1 MMLHAQSQG
10 LSADLLPTTL
20 SFWAVACCALQSL
33 VKSLKFEN
41 SCDLPET
48 GAGTL
53 LNDSILFACGIAR
66 IMQYKPTHDY
76 R

>member
-1 MMLHAQSQG
+1 MTVPKVILVFLG
-10 LSADLLPTTL
+10 
-20 SFWAVACCALQSL
+20 SL
-33 VKSLKFEN
+33 GEIGGPVKSLKFEN